1 MNIGLGVLAAYL
13 IFVFY
18 GITTPLGSVM
28 LIEIAGKYSVD
39 TSVIGYILAFGIVG
53 GGIGALSSGFLLETI
68 GERKMIFL
76 GIITGVFAG
85 AAITISNY
93 LAVFA
98 IGMFLSGLCSWIL
111 LAVGNHLIIQCFEGT
126 KRSSQLNLLN
136 FFFSIGALITPTLA
150 SFMLERGIPW
160 EAVFLTPFVP
170 LGFLAVLA
178 YSSAFDIPKEQ
189 KNASSIVSQ
198 GAPTEKWNR
207 NSYLTGAA
215 LGLYCMLEI
224 SYTSWIVVHLR
235 ENLAADIVA
244 ASLVLTVFYICQ
256 AAGRFMSGF
265 IVKQVSLPIYVICC
279 ASVGL
284 IAAFFIIFSKS
295 YMAVFYLTILLGLGA
310 ASLYPSILSYGT
322 LQVKH
327 ACPRIMTFFLTSGL
341 VGNVLGMVLTSFLK
355 QHLGVVA
362 CIVTTTVT
370 SALIIMC
377 IGGTMVIGKSHA
389 NH

>member
-68 GERKMIFL
+68 GERKMILL

-85 AAITISNY
+85 AAITISSY

-244 ASLVLTVFYICQ
+244 ASLVLTIFYICQ
-256 AAGRFMSGF
+256 AAGRFMSGL

-377 IGGTMVIGKSHA
+377 IGGTMVIGKSHTS
-389 NH
+389 H

>member
-1 MNIGLGVLAAYL
+1 MNIGLSVLAAYL

-85 AAITISNY
+85 AAIIISNY
-93 LAVFA
+93 VAVFA
-98 IGMFLSGLCSWIL
+98 IGMFLSGLSSWIL
-111 LAVGNHLIIQCFEGT
+111 LAVGNHLIIQCFEGA

-160 EAVFLTPFVP
+160 QVVFLTPFVP
-170 LGFLAVLA
+170 LGFLAALA

-198 GAPTEKWNR
+198 GGPAEKWNR
-207 NSYLTGAA
+207 NSYLAGAA

-256 AAGRFMSGF
+256 AAGRFISGF
-265 IVKQVSLPIYVICC
+265 IVKQVSLPIYISCC
-279 ASVGL
+279 ASVGF
-284 IAAFFIIFSKS
+284 IAAFFITFSKS
-295 YMAVFYLTILLGLGA
+295 YMTVFYLTILLGLGV

-355 QHLGVVA
+355 QELGVVA
-362 CIVTTTVT
+362 CIATTTIT
-370 SALIIMC
+370 SALIIVC
-377 IGGTMVIGKSHA
+377 VGGTRVLGKAPARH
-389 NH
+389 